1 MAVPYL
7 ASAVNWVKKYADYR
21 DLLIAVSC
29 QLSQCSG
36 TIQIP
41 ILMSQSYPILVFDF
55 ARLQVESTENL
66 G

>member
-1 MAVPYL
+1 M
-7 ASAVNWVKKYADYR
+7 KKYADYR
-21 DLLIAVSC
+21 DWLIGVSC